1 MEFITPSTHHITD
14 TITALSVMVDMHNDM
29 AETLGE
35 EICDKILMNIAEG
48 ISSLQLIDTSY
59 FTVEEINWINE
70 LSTQLNTL
78 SDSQGE
84 YE

>member
-14 TITALSVMVDMHNDM
+14 TIHALSIMVDMHNDVGGV
-29 AETLGE
+29 LGDE
-35 EICDKILMNIAEG
+35 LCEKILGNIAEG